1 MRGRLA
7 AAVCGMM
14 LLTACGIPLPLHSEP
29 DVPDI
34 PDDMSVFDEPT
45 ETGMPEPETTAAN
58 PIPLSA
64 ENHVT
69 DECGVLDAEALIHY
83 NEYLTNLANSRQIYT
98 AAVITDSLNGQTP
111 EQFAAAYYRD
121 AFGTDTSGFLLLIN
135 NDTGEDVYHLE
146 GVCAEYMTG
155 TALPLAQA
163 TPYLVEGDYPA
174 ALDILLALG
183 ECVPEAAAS

>member
-1 MRGRLA
+1 MRRSLA
-7 AAVCGMM
+7 VTVLGML
-14 LLTACGIPLPLHSEP
+14 LLTACGIPLPTHSEP
-29 DVPDI
+29 DVTNA
-34 PDDMSVFDEPT
+34 SASAEPT
-45 ETGMPEPETTAAN
+45 ETGAPETESTAAA

-64 ENHVT
+64 ENHVL
-69 DECGVLDAEALIHY
+69 DECGVLDTEALAHY
-83 NEYLTNLANSRQIYT
+83 NEYLTNLANSRQICT
-98 AAVITDSLNGQTP
+98 AAVITNSLDGQTP
-111 EQFAAAYYRD
+111 EQAAAAYYQE

-135 NDTGEDVYHLE
+135 NDTSEDVYHLE

-183 ECVPEAAAS
+183 ECVPEV